1 LFRQGPLGNTRLREA
16 ARIEG
21 PLVLPQL
28 KRGAKPMTKKE
39 KIARLY
45 RLHEAGKLSR
55 GSLIARLRKLGV
67 PLDEI
72 RFMLDGM

>member
-1 LFRQGPLGNTRLREA
+1 
-16 ARIEG
+16 
-21 PLVLPQL
+21 
-28 KRGAKPMTKKE
+28 MTKKE